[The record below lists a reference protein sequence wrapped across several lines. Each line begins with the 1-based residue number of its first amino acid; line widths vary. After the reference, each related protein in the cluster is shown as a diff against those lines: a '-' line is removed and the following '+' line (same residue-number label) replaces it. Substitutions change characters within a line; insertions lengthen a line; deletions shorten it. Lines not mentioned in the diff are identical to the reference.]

1 MGRKGNKRERILRVA
16 EEVFA
21 GKNFSGAT
29 MREIAEGAEML
40 KPGLYHYFRNKE
52 DIYNTLILDI
62 YSQLRRRVLEPL
74 SHVSDTREKLKL
86 FATLLVDFWSDHPR
100 FPRIIAQEVIWGSEL
115 VSNELIPKFLVP
127 MFREFVEEIEERD
140 LERSGMRDVDMPLLV
155 FNVFGMSIFYFF
167 SGPIFNTLTGED
179 YASPRRIEKLKQ
191 EMVGLI
197 LHGLRKE
204 GPGGSP

>member
-1 MGRKGNKRERILRVA
+1 MGRKGNKREQILRVA

-62 YSQLRRRVLEPL
+62 YAQLRRRVLAPL
-74 SHVSDTREKLKL
+74 AHVSDTREKLKL

-115 VSNELIPKFLVP
+115 VSSELIPKFLVP
-127 MFREFVEEIEERD
+127 MFQEFVDALDQEDGDVCGVRE
-140 LERSGMRDVDMPLLV
+140 VDMPLLV

-167 SGPIFNTLTGED
+167 SGPIFNALTGEN
-179 YASPRRIEKLKQ
+179 YASPERIEKLKR

-197 LHGLRKE
+197 LHGLQRE
-204 GPGGSP
+204 GPAGKT